1 MIKYIVLIFVLV
13 NTQFLFGLPN
23 KSIEHSH
30 NSRNHS
36 HPLPK
41 SGLQHLHNNGSINKN
56 RKTSNKQNKI
66 KKIPTVTFRNIKSNI
81 TNERYGKY
89 SSNTLRVSLIKG
101 SRKVRLLETLTFTQ
115 PNGKKWI
122 APKGHVVDGAS
133 IPIIAQPLVGTP
145 YGGKYVMAS
154 VIHDVACDEKK
165 ETWQNAHKAFHY
177 AMLAS
182 GVQKFKAD
190 KMYKAVY
197 FGGPRWGKD
206 AEKALSNDELKAL
219 ISKEEFRELRNDFKK
234 KDVVSLEILGQL
246 KKYKGFIVYSGET
259 NKIGN
264 SFAGA
269 TIKVNDFSATIHT
282 EYNINYRNKK
292 VDTDTTVGI
301 KYESPKY
308 KVSVEKGIG
317 KKNAGYSLG
326 FGIKNAGGGGVI
338 YSKKDI
344 AKFKRQ
350 QLPLKQ

>member
-13 NTQFLFGLPN
+13 NTQFIFGLPN

-41 SGLQHLHNNGSINKN
+41 SGLKHSHNNGSINKN
-56 RKTSNKQNKI
+56 RKTYNKQKIKNKI
-66 KKIPTVTFRNIKSNI
+66 QKISTVIFRNIKSNT
-81 TNERYGKY
+81 TNKIYGQY
-89 SSNTLRVSLIKG
+89 SSNTLRVSPIKG
-101 SRKVRLLETLTFTQ
+101 TRKVRLLETLTFTE

-133 IPIIAQPLVGTP
+133 IPIVAQPLVGTP

-165 ETWQNAHKAFHY
+165 EKWQNVHKVFHY
-177 AMLAS
+177 AMLVS
-182 GVQKFKAD
+182 GVQKSKAD

-197 FGGPRWGKD
+197 LGGPRWGKD

-219 ISKEEFRELRNDFKK
+219 IAKEEFRELRNDFKK

-259 NKIGN
+259 NAIGN

-269 TIKVNDFSATIHT
+269 TKRVNDFSATIHS
-282 EYNINYRNKK
+282 ESNINFRKKK
-292 VDTDTTVGI
+292 VNTDTTVGI
-301 KYESPKY
+301 KYESSKY

-317 KKNAGYSLG
+317 KKNAGYSFG
-326 FGIKNAGGGGVI
+326 FGINPNTGGNVI
-338 YSKKDI
+338 ATKKD
-344 AKFKRQ
+344 AKEFGRK
-350 QLPLKQ
+350 